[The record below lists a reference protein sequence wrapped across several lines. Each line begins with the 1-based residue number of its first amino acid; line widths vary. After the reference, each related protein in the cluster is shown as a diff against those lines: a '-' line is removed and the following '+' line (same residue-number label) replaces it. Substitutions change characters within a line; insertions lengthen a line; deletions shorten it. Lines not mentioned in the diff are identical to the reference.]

1 VSAALG
7 TKAAGD
13 PGQALAEDDA
23 GPQPP
28 LAVVVGGG
36 DIATGDEKKEISTA
50 FADGLGEL
58 SSGFGVGCSREQ
70 PVEPAVEIGAVLD
83 EGGVLEFGAA
93 ATDADSALQQLVELR
108 GKAGVD
114 LRIARHAADGP
125 DGPGK
130 VAVHVHAR
138 PVPHS
143 DRRPR
148 PRAWSHQGNR

>member
-23 GPQPP
+23 GPRPP

-58 SSGFGVGCSREQ
+58 GSHGP
-70 PVEPAVEIGAVLD
+70 PVEPAVEIGA
-83 EGGVLEFGAA
+83 
-93 ATDADSALQQLVELR
+93 
-108 GKAGVD
+108 
-114 LRIARHAADGP
+114 I
-125 DGPGK
+125 
-130 VAVHVHAR
+130 
-138 PVPHS
+138 
-143 DRRPR
+143 RR
-148 PRAWSHQGNR
+148 